1 LRGKK
6 SCLTC
11 FALMKIEPLLLTSAQ
26 CTKVLWRGKSRN
38 FVHSVGLLPDEIR
51 ALREPYVPH
60 PALGFS

>member
-1 LRGKK
+1 
-6 SCLTC
+6 
-11 FALMKIEPLLLTSAQ
+11 MKIEPLLLTSAQ